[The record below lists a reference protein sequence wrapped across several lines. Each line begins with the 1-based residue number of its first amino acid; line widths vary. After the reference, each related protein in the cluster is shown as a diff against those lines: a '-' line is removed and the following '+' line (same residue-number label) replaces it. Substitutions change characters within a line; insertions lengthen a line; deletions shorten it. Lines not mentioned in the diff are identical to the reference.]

1 GRDYHKLM
9 RKRLTELGNRLQQ
22 AAGPLGFRA
31 FVDSTPVLERALAA
45 NAGLGWIGK
54 NTMLINR
61 KAGSY
66 FFLGEILTDLPL
78 PGHARARARDCGRCT
93 AGPDSCPAQ
102 AFLASRLRHAPRRI
116 WYFTIQ
122 LKGPSPTGLRT
133 GLGNRIFG
141 CDDS

>member
-1 GRDYHKLM
+1 M

-31 FVDSTPVLERALAA
+31 FVDSAPVLERALAA

-66 FFLGEILTDLPL
+66 FFLGEIHRSAAASGYPRTAPT
-78 PGHARARARDCGRCT
+78 T
-93 AGPDSCPAQ
+93 AGVAPPVWIFVPHRPLSAHTYWMPGA
-102 AFLASRLRHAPRRI
+102 AF
-116 WYFTIQ
+116 
-122 LKGPSPTGLRT
+122 RT
-133 GLGNRIFG
+133 
-141 CDDS
+141 